1 MCYSPVSICHQSSV
15 RTSNLTYI
23 ITQTMPFDSLGALY
37 SKGLG
42 KIPVRS
48 PTTGCQ
54 RQMGQVK
61 LCSFLYH
68 LCHNCLRRLTTEKL
82 CHSAGGMIHYTPVVF
97 YSVVMSTTFNCTFVQ
112 VCWLW
117 HETSQASSSLAVTV
131 EPLITV
137 HVQNYVG
144 FRLKCDCIQN
154 Q

>member
-37 SKGLG
+37 SKGRG

-48 PTTGCQ
+48 PTTG
-54 RQMGQVK
+54 MGQVK

-97 YSVVMSTTFNCTFVQ
+97 YILSCQQHLTALLYKSVDCDMKHHRLQ
-112 VCWLW
+112 VHWL
-117 HETSQASSSLAVTV
+117 
-131 EPLITV
+131 
-137 HVQNYVG
+137 
-144 FRLKCDCIQN
+144 
-154 Q
+154 